1 MIDLNELKKETLRI
15 AKKREENWA
24 FAKTNSFEMLKHC
37 ATEIV
42 EATQAYSEYAFIKE
56 LGVRYSTHNLSSE
69 LADVIV
75 CVLNVAELEK
85 IDIEKALLDCVEK
98 NRNEAKKSGINCK

>member
-15 AKKREENWA
+15 AKKREENGA
-24 FAKTNSFEMLKHC
+24 FVKTNSFDTLKHC
-37 ATEIV
+37 ATEVV
-42 EATQAYSEYAFIKE
+42 EATEVYSESKK
-56 LGVRYSTHNLSSE
+56 LGVNMISLLSSE

-75 CVLNVAELEK
+75 CMLNVAELEK

-98 NRNEAKKSGINCK
+98 NRKRSEKIGDKL

>member
-15 AKKREENWA
+15 AKKREENGA
-24 FAKTNSFEMLKHC
+24 FVKTNSFETLKHC
-37 ATEIV
+37 ATEVV
-42 EATQAYSEYAFIKE
+42 EATQVYTEYVFVKDS
-56 LGVRYSTHNLSSE
+56 GVRYSTHNLASE

-98 NRNEAKKSGINCK
+98 NKKRSEKIGDKL

>member
-15 AKKREENWA
+15 AKKREENGA
-24 FAKTNSFEMLKHC
+24 VVKTNSFETLKHC
-37 ATEIV
+37 ATEVV
-42 EATQAYSEYAFIKE
+42 EATQAYTEYAFVKE
-56 LGVRYSTHNLSSE
+56 SGVRYSTHNLSSE

-98 NRNEAKKSGINCK
+98 NRKRSEKIGDKL